1 MAKIGDLDDDGDLGG
16 WLDAWLAGSW
26 ARRSRNQKFLWHL
39 FANPMMMTMIVKII
53 FMMVMLMVMMMVLMP
68 MIMNYDY
75 DAYNFVRKLGKKKQ
89 RFRLWRQ
96 KFLSGLSAIGLD
108 VEEVRK
114 FNDKEKTFWSI
125 IKFCL
130 AICKLTNIPIFAI
143 YIYGISHHVCLLIH
157 VQRASLKH
165 IWPPTK
171 EGQSNKVQKPNRTIP
186 LHSISLPLLSQEVN
200 SEGRNNVHFI
210 KLHAPWPLLCRYTG
224 RLLSGNVV
232 PCTNALDHGLFCVV
246 EVGS

>member
-1 MAKIGDLDDDGDLGG
+1 MLITLP
-16 WLDAWLAGSW
+16 GSW
-26 ARRSRNQKFLWHL
+26 ARRSRGSDFGDKSSSLGSQLSASMWKRSE
-39 FANPMMMTMIVKII
+39 NPMT
-53 FMMVMLMVMMMVLMP
+53 
-68 MIMNYDY
+68 
-75 DAYNFVRKLGKKKQ
+75 KKKTS
-89 RFRLWRQ
+89 L
-96 KFLSGLSAIGLD
+96 
-108 VEEVRK
+108 
-114 FNDKEKTFWSI
+114 SI
-125 IKFCL
+125 IKYCL
-130 AICKLTNIPIFAI
+130 AICKFTNIPIFAI

-165 IWPPTK
+165 TWPPTK

>member
-1 MAKIGDLDDDGDLGG
+1 MLITLS
-16 WLDAWLAGSW
+16 GSW
-26 ARRSRNQKFLWHL
+26 ARRSRGSDFGDKSSSLGSQLSASMWKRSE
-39 FANPMMMTMIVKII
+39 NPMT
-53 FMMVMLMVMMMVLMP
+53 
-68 MIMNYDY
+68 
-75 DAYNFVRKLGKKKQ
+75 KKKH
-89 RFRLWRQ
+89 
-96 KFLSGLSAIGLD
+96 SGLSSNFVLQYVNKAIFLSL
-108 VEEVRK
+108 R
-114 FNDKEKTFWSI
+114 
-125 IKFCL
+125 
-130 AICKLTNIPIFAI
+130 

-171 EGQSNKVQKPNRTIP
+171 EGQSNKMPKPDRTIP
-186 LHSISLPLLSQEVN
+186 LHSISLPLLSLAVQEVN

-246 EVGS
+246 EVGY

>member
-1 MAKIGDLDDDGDLGG
+1 MTNVLTGASLWSLCGVPTASFPTTCWQFLDHPLEYQSRWCSDGGDGDADGNDDGFDDDDYEL
-16 WLDAWLAGSW
+16 WL
-26 ARRSRNQKFLWHL
+26 N
-39 FANPMMMTMIVKII
+39 
-53 FMMVMLMVMMMVLMP
+53 
-68 MIMNYDY
+68 
-75 DAYNFVRKLGKKKQ
+75 DAYNFARKLGKKKQ

-114 FNDKEKTFWSI
+114 SNDKEKTFLSI

-157 VQRASLKH
+157 VQCASLKH
-165 IWPPTK
+165 TWPPTK
-171 EGQSNKVQKPNRTIP
+171 EGQSNKMPKAGSND
-186 LHSISLPLLSQEVN
+186 SLAFNFSATTLPAVQEVN